1 MQKLKLFTLFIG
13 LFIFTGAMNVRAEM
27 GSGSCGANLTWVLND
42 DGSLVIS
49 GTGAMN
55 DYTGSAHA
63 PWFANI
69 SPVTSIS
76 LPVGLT
82 YVGNYAFF
90 HCTQVTSI
98 VVPEGVTALGASCFA
113 ECRSLISLTLPSTL
127 QTIENLAFSNCES
140 LPSLTIP
147 ASVYSISFGVL
158 HTCDM
163 LTNVVVEAG
172 NTTYDSRN
180 NCNAIIKTSTN
191 TMIAACAN
199 TVIPSSVTAIDDWY
213 VFAGLN
219 NLRVIDIPEGVQS
232 LGLQSFASCWH
243 VDSLRIPS
251 SLTTITDESFNGCYI
266 HFIDVNPANPRYDSR
281 DNCNAIIE
289 TATNTLVKGGL
300 ETVIPNTVTTIG
312 GYAFASVVPLTTI
325 TIPESVDSLGRG
337 ALYNCKDLAEIK
349 CKNVTPPAITTGD
362 TFVFKLINKSIPV
375 YVPAASI
382 PAYQAAPGWNEFTN
396 YLPLPDEDP
405 VNCAPYSGSC
415 NDYVTWSL
423 DTCTG
428 LLLISGTDTMP
439 NYSAFDA
446 APWYVYN
453 KYITSIEVAEGI
465 TYVGDYSFYQLG
477 HVKTAKLPTT
487 LLKIRDRAFASCISL
502 EKVELQSIPNY
513 LHTHTFDV
521 CNKLDTIF
529 CPCDESYTGIDSY
542 ELQYFYDKLYR
553 KCDKKH
559 PAFYG
564 YCGAPRVNTNLAW
577 RFEDGLFTFTGS
589 GAMADFLLG
598 EEDYILWGDL
608 NSFADSIVLPEGL
621 TVIGANAFVGCENV
635 HSVVIPS
642 SVISIN
648 EDAFNGCFGMDTV
661 FMSTPAADL
670 TWDDD
675 YTGDFPD
682 FKENKATICW
692 LPTAEM
698 KAAYEAKFASVNVT
712 FAGPE
717 EEEPECTIASGT
729 LTETLNW
736 ALTCD
741 NVLKL
746 TGSGPMPDFNYPNYG
761 PWNSLRHKVHALD
774 LPAGLTTI
782 GKYAFYQMDSL
793 NTAVVVPEGVTSI
806 GYCAFSGESQLPAI
820 TLPSTLQTMDGGV
833 FSEDWALQ
841 SLTIP
846 AAVRS
851 IGSRLTEGCT
861 SLTSIVVDANNMVFD
876 SRENCN
882 AVIQTATNKLVAGC
896 HVTVIPNTVVTI
908 GTQAFSSLR
917 NMTQIRIPNSVTRLD
932 SYCFQY
938 CSGLTDLVIP
948 SSLVDIDGSAFAGC
962 KFNTLSVN
970 PGNPRYDSRDN
981 CNAIIETATNVLI
994 KGCNTTVIP
1003 DEIEVIGEGAFWSCW
1018 NLKFI
1023 NLPETV
1029 DSIAHN
1035 GLIYCKGLESI
1046 TCFAVNPPHVGPQAF
1061 NYGTETSININPA
1074 IPVYVP
1080 NPSAYQA
1087 APGWNYFTNFIAL
1100 DSYYTV
1106 KALANHGQV
1115 TGTGTY
1121 AANATVTLV
1130 ATPDEGFVFSQW
1142 SDGSTSSTKNFV
1154 VTCDTTLRAFFDKEE
1169 QEEQTIIAGQSTVAE
1184 VSEITISFEP
1194 IVDAVLYELK
1204 VYMHGR
1210 LVATVHINA
1219 FGQIVGDIIWAAPSR
1234 IQATTVDA
1242 DPSVYQVNLSNLEF
1256 GQDYTFTLD
1265 SYNADEECISAQNGS
1280 FNVPQTPTDCRD
1292 IEGIPAAMTEKI
1304 IEDGRLLIIVN
1315 GQRYDAQ
1322 GQSVE

>member
-1 MQKLKLFTLFIG
+1 
-13 LFIFTGAMNVRAEM
+13 MNAQT
-27 GSGSCGANLTWVLND
+27 A
-42 DGSLVIS
+42 S
-49 GTGAMN
+49 GTCGGGLSWN
-55 DYTGSAHA
+55 YDSGTRTLTITYDGVGTGVMDDVVYEQDV
-63 PWFANI
+63 PWDAYRRQI
-69 SPVTSIS
+69 DHVV
-76 LPVGLT
+76 LPEGMTNL
-82 YVGNYAFF
+82 GNYACAHFNITSVSIPSTVTRIGT
-90 HCTQVTSI
+90 HCFLGCWYIPSI
-98 VVPEGVTALGASCFA
+98 
-113 ECRSLISLTLPSTL
+113 TLPSNL
-127 QTIENLAFSNCES
+127 QAIGDEAFSICRALTS
-140 LPSLTIP
+140 ITIP
-147 ASVYSISFGVL
+147 ATV
-158 HTCDM
+158 
-163 LTNVVVEAG
+163 TNIGYGITSACKIMETIEVAAG
-172 NTTYDSRN
+172 NTVYESPTGSNAIVTIAAPVKLVAGCKTTVIPNNVAVIGKEAMSGQNYLPAITLPNSVTTIEQFGFDYCFSAPTLHIPANVSSIAVDAFQGCEFTSITVDANNTTFDSRN
-180 NCNAIIKTSTN
+180 NCNAIIKKGAN
-191 TMIAACAN
+191 PQLVLGCVN
-199 TVIPSSVTAIDDWY
+199 TVIPSDVTSIGNNA
-213 VFAGLN
+213 FATLEGLTS
-219 NLRVIDIPEGVQS
+219 ITIPAGVTEI
-232 LGLQSFASCWH
+232 GGRAFASC
-243 VDSLRIPS
+243 SG
-251 SLTTITDESFNGCYI
+251 LTEMTC
-266 HFIDVNPANPRYDSR
+266 
-281 DNCNAIIE
+281 
-289 TATNTLVKGGL
+289 
-300 ETVIPNTVTTIG
+300 
-312 GYAFASVVPLTTI
+312 
-325 TIPESVDSLGRG
+325 
-337 ALYNCKDLAEIK
+337 LA
-349 CKNVTPPAITTGD
+349 VTPPAPAQWSSSRFYDVTNT
-362 TFVFKLINKSIPV
+362 IPV
-375 YVPAASI
+375 YVPAASLT
-382 PAYQAAPGWNEFTN
+382 AYQTTSPWSYFTN
-396 YLPLPDEDP
+396 FQPIGGEEP

-423 DTCTG
+423 DTCSG

-487 LLKIRDRAFASCISL
+487 LLKIRNRAFASCISL

-513 LHTHTFDV
+513 LHTLAFDV

-542 ELQYFYDKLYR
+542 ELQPFYNKLYR

-564 YCGAPRVNTNLAW
+564 YCGAPRANTNLAW
-577 RFEDGLFTFTGS
+577 RFEDGLFTFTSS

-621 TVIGANAFVGCENV
+621 TVIGANAFMGCENV

-717 EEEPECTIASGT
+717 EEEPECTIASGA

-746 TGSGPMPDFNYPNYG
+746 TGSGPMPDFKYPNYG

-793 NTAVVVPEGVTSI
+793 NTAVIVPEGVTSI
-806 GYCAFSGESQLPAI
+806 GYCAFSGEGQLPAI

-833 FSEDWALQ
+833 FSENWALQ

-846 AAVRS
+846 ASVRS

-896 HVTVIPNTVVTI
+896 SVTVIPNTVVTI

-917 NMTQIRIPNSVTRLD
+917 NMTQIRIPNSVTSLEEL
-932 SYCFQY
+932 CFQY

-981 CNAIIETATNVLI
+981 CNAIIETTTNVLI

-1029 DSIAHN
+1029 DSIAHY
-1035 GLIYCKGLESI
+1035 GLIYCNRLQSI

-1061 NYGTETSININPA
+1061 NYGTEASININPA

-1080 NPSAYQA
+1080 GPSLAAYQA
-1087 APGWNYFTNFIAL
+1087 APGWNYFTNFVAL

-1121 AANATVTLV
+1121 AANTTVTLV
-1130 ATPDEGFVFSQW
+1130 ATPDEGFVFSKW
-1142 SDGSTSSTKNFV
+1142 SDGSTNSTRNLV
-1154 VTCDTTLRAFFDKEE
+1154 VTCDTTVRAFFEVE
-1169 QEEQTIIAGQSTVAE
+1169 QQEEQTIIAGQSTVAE
-1184 VSEITISFEP
+1184 VSEITITFEP

-1219 FGQIVGDIIWAAPSR
+1219 LGQIVGDIVWAAPSR

-1265 SYNADEECISAQNGS
+1265 SYNEDEECISAQNGS
-1280 FNVPQTPTDCRD
+1280 FNVPEQETPTDCRD
-1292 IEGIPAAMTEKI
+1292 IQGAESVTTRKI
-1304 IEDGRLLIIVN
+1304 MENGRLLIIVRD
-1315 GQRYDAQ
+1315 QRFDAQ
-1322 GQSVE
+1322 GQIVE

>member
-1 MQKLKLFTLFIG
+1 MQKVKLFTLFIG

-127 QTIENLAFSNCES
+127 QAIENLAFSNCES

-158 HTCDM
+158 HTCNM

-199 TVIPSSVTAIDDWY
+199 TVIPSSVTAIDNWY

-232 LGLQSFASCWH
+232 LGLESFASCWH

-337 ALYNCKDLAEIK
+337 ALYNCKDMAEIK

-396 YLPLPDEDP
+396 YLPLP
-405 VNCAPYSGSC
+405 
-415 NDYVTWSL
+415 
-423 DTCTG
+423 
-428 LLLISGTDTMP
+428 
-439 NYSAFDA
+439 
-446 APWYVYN
+446 
-453 KYITSIEVAEGI
+453 
-465 TYVGDYSFYQLG
+465 
-477 HVKTAKLPTT
+477 
-487 LLKIRDRAFASCISL
+487 
-502 EKVELQSIPNY
+502 
-513 LHTHTFDV
+513 
-521 CNKLDTIF
+521 
-529 CPCDESYTGIDSY
+529 
-542 ELQYFYDKLYR
+542 
-553 KCDKKH
+553 
-559 PAFYG
+559 
-564 YCGAPRVNTNLAW
+564 
-577 RFEDGLFTFTGS
+577 
-589 GAMADFLLG
+589 
-598 EEDYILWGDL
+598 
-608 NSFADSIVLPEGL
+608 
-621 TVIGANAFVGCENV
+621 
-635 HSVVIPS
+635 
-642 SVISIN
+642 
-648 EDAFNGCFGMDTV
+648 
-661 FMSTPAADL
+661 
-670 TWDDD
+670 
-675 YTGDFPD
+675 
-682 FKENKATICW
+682 
-692 LPTAEM
+692 
-698 KAAYEAKFASVNVT
+698 
-712 FAGPE
+712 
-717 EEEPECTIASGT
+717 EEEPICAIASGT

-806 GYCAFSGESQLPAI
+806 GYCAFSGENQLPAI

-981 CNAIIETATNVLI
+981 CNAFIETATNVLI

-1046 TCFAVNPPHVGPQAF
+1046 TCFAVNPLHVGPQAF

-1087 APGWNYFTNFIAL
+1087 VPGWNYFTNFIAL

-1121 AANATVTLV
+1121 AANSTVALV

-1169 QEEQTIIAGQSTVAE
+1169 QEEQTIIAGQSTIAE

-1292 IEGIPAAMTEKI
+1292 IEGIPAATTEKI
-1304 IEDGRLLIIVN
+1304 IENGRLLIIVN